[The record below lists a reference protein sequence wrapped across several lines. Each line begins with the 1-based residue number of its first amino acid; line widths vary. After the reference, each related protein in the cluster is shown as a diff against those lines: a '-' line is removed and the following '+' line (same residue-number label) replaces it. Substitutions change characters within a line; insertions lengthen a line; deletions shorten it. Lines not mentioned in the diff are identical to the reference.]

1 MSGRRMAAASEPGPV
16 GATPFGAIK
25 AAAGTDTRHVVIS
38 VFDHPRYNGGGQ
50 AVIEMITGRLAAHF
64 QVTVV
69 TAGRRRETLVR
80 NGVQYRKLP
89 VGWAGPRGGQ
99 LLFHALLPF
108 AVWRIPHDLW
118 IESFTPP
125 FSTSFLPLFSR
136 ARVVGFAQSLS
147 GEEMWARYRLPFF
160 LVERLGLR
168 FYRDVVVLNQADCAR
183 VRRYSPSAK
192 VQVIPN
198 GVDSR
203 YLDLQ
208 RVGFGK
214 HILFLG
220 RIDIKEKGLDLLLAA
235 YQRSG
240 LSMPLLIAGSG
251 TRREER
257 KLGDLLAVTGGNV
270 RWVGQVNG
278 PDKQELLEGSAFVV
292 LPSRQETFGLAAL
305 EGMSYGKPVVHFD
318 LPALRWMSGDVRV
331 PPFDVSALA
340 GEIHH
345 LAADEAA
352 RRELGRTAHA
362 AAQRYRRDEAA
373 DCYFRLVRKL
383 VNAPNAT
390 RQSENDLA
398 CQ

>member
-1 MSGRRMAAASEPGPV
+1 MSGRRMAKAAGPGPV
-16 GATPFGAIK
+16 GATN

-38 VFDHPRYNGGGQ
+38 VFDHPQYNGGGQ
-50 AVIEMITGRLAAHF
+50 AVVEMITERLNVHF

-69 TAGRRRETLVR
+69 TAGRRREALVR

-108 AVWRIPHDLW
+108 AARRIPHDLW

-160 LVERLGLR
+160 LVERFGLR
-168 FYRDVVVLNQADCAR
+168 FYRDVVVLNQADCGY
-183 VRRYSPSAK
+183 VCRYSPSSR

-203 YLDLQ
+203 HLDQ
-208 RVGFGK
+208 RRVGFGK

-235 YQRSG
+235 YRRSG

-257 KLGDLLAVTGGNV
+257 KLDALLAVTDGNV
-270 RWVGQVNG
+270 RWVGQVSG
-278 PDKQELLEGSAFVV
+278 PDKQKLLEGSAFMV

-331 PPFDVSALA
+331 PPFDVGALA
-340 GEIHH
+340 GEIRH
-345 LAADEAA
+345 LAVDETA

-362 AAQRYRRDEAA
+362 AARRYSRDEAV
-373 DCYFRLVRKL
+373 DCYFRLVQKL
-383 VNAPNAT
+383 LNAPSAGE
-390 RQSENDLA
+390 QSESDLA